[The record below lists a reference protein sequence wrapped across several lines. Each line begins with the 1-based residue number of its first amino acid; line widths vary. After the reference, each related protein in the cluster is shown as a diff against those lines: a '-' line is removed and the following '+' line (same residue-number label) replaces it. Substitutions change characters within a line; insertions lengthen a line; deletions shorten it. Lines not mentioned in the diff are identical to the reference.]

1 MFNLLIKKEYRNK
14 FKFTN
19 FLYNDLWSLCEQ
31 YFEHIDEQKDNAT
44 QMVNAMVASY
54 NIVLYCGRTAIDDN
68 AKINVENFI
77 KNQLKQFSE
86 EPMDSDVTGI
96 FYPSGDNS
104 VFIQLFNVATK
115 FLEDLNGE
123 ELLDNFLILKEK
135 AIGHMS
141 LVEIKNELNL

>member
-31 YFEHIDEQKDNAT
+31 YFDHIDEQKENAT
-44 QMVNAMVASY
+44 NIVNAMVASY

-68 AKINVENFI
+68 TKINVENFI
-77 KNQLKQFSE
+77 KNQLKQFAND
-86 EPMDSDVTGI
+86 PMDKEVSAI

-104 VFIQLFNVATK
+104 ILVQLFNVSEK
-115 FLEDLNGE
+115 FLEDITGEDLLVNFKFLKDKALNY
-123 ELLDNFLILKEK
+123 
-135 AIGHMS
+135 MTV
-141 LVEIKNELNL
+141 VEIHNELNL

>member
-31 YFEHIDEQKDNAT
+31 YFEHIDEQKENAT
-44 QMVNAMVASY
+44 NIVNAMVASY

-68 AKINVENFI
+68 SKINVENFI
-77 KNQLKQFSE
+77 KNQLKQFADQ
-86 EPMDSDVTGI
+86 PMDKEVSAI

-104 VFIQLFNVATK
+104 VLVQLFNISEK
-115 FLEDLNGE
+115 FLDDLKGEDL
-123 ELLDNFLILKEK
+123 LTNFKILKEK
-135 AIGHMS
+135 AIYYMS
-141 LVEIKNELNL
+141 KVEIQNELKL